1 VIIDSEAAAQYFQ
14 KIFMHDWQYLAEK
27 KRNLTDPL
35 ERDSRFAAARP
46 TAA

>member
-27 KRNLTDPL
+27 KAQSD
-35 ERDSRFAAARP
+35 
-46 TAA
+46 